1 MSNPDDYAA
10 EYDDLEEKDILIGI
24 LTELQQIRVM
34 LQARD
39 AGDDDDDTPPTY
51 ACDRCDAEVPKD
63 KRAQHA
69 RDAHKAPPSMAT
81 EIFTEVDG

>member
-1 MSNPDDYAA
+1 MSNDDYAA
-10 EYDDLEEKDILIGI
+10 EYDDIPDKDILIGI

-34 LQARD
+34 LQARETR
-39 AGDDDDDTPPTY
+39 DDTPPTY

-81 EIFTEVDG
+81 EIFTPVE

>member
-1 MSNPDDYAA
+1 MSDPNDYAA
-10 EYDDLEEKDILIGI
+10 EYDELDDKDILIGI

-39 AGDDDDDTPPTY
+39 TGDDDTPPTY
-51 ACDRCDAEVPKD
+51 ACDRCDATVPKD
-63 KRAQHA
+63 KRAAHA

>member
-1 MSNPDDYAA
+1 VSDPDDYAA
-10 EYDDLEEKDILIGI
+10 EYDDIPEKDILIGI

-39 AGDDDDDTPPTY
+39 TGDDDTPPVY
-51 ACDRCDAEVPKD
+51 ACDRCGAEVPKD
-63 KRAQHA
+63 KRETHA

-81 EIFTEVDG
+81 EIFTPVE

>member
-1 MSNPDDYAA
+1 MDDYS
-10 EYDDLEEKDILIGI
+10 EQYDDLDDKDILIGI

-34 LQARD
+34 LQARETD
-39 AGDDDDDTPPTY
+39 TDDTPPTY

-63 KRAQHA
+63 KRATHA

-81 EIFTEVDG
+81 EIFTPVE

>member
-1 MSNPDDYAA
+1 MMTNDDYS
-10 EYDDLEEKDILIGI
+10 EQYDDLEEKDILLGI

-39 AGDDDDDTPPTY
+39 TSDDDAPPTF

-63 KRAQHA
+63 KRETHA

-81 EIFTEVDG
+81 EIFTRVE

>member
-1 MSNPDDYAA
+1 MMTNDDYS
-10 EYDDLEEKDILIGI
+10 EQYDDLEKKDILIGI

-39 AGDDDDDTPPTY
+39 AGDDDTPPTY
-51 ACDRCDAEVPKD
+51 ACDRCDATVPED

-69 RDAHKAPPSMAT
+69 RDAHKAPPSLAEGM
-81 EIFTEVDG
+81 FTRVE